1 MVLKDKTFCKCLV
14 VQWLRLRAPHSGRQ
28 GSIPGLGTRISHVAT
43 KDPVCCNKAT
53 AQPNR
58 INKYFFF
65 FFFFTKRQTFLPSLS
80 NERSHR
86 TNKFGNGGLG
96 GLGEKER
103 GPHLKFSH
111 RFHNKGLAPLSLPS
125 TTSLWKSC

>member
-1 MVLKDKTFCKCLV
+1 MKDKTFCKCLV
-14 VQWLRLRAPHSGRQ
+14 DQWPRLRAPNSGGQ

-58 INKYFFF
+58 MNKYFC
-65 FFFFTKRQTFLPSLS
+65 FFTKRQTYLPSLS

-86 TNKFGNGGLG
+86 TNKFGNDGLG

-103 GPHLKFSH
+103 GPHLKFNH
-111 RFHNKGLAPLSLPS
+111 RFLNKGLAPLSLPS
-125 TTSLWKSC
+125 TTSPWKSC